1 MCPDTLLHGHTPP
14 PSHTHPAGPGPCR
27 MPGRPM
33 SDELVC
39 VATDRQTDRR
49 TVDVVR
55 LIVATFAAPDR
66 APADDDVITLSRSRD
81 TQRTSAT
88 LRQRVNNNNN
98 NKQICIAPCCQA
110 ASRLPVSQG

>member
-1 MCPDTLLHGHTPP
+1 
-14 PSHTHPAGPGPCR
+14 
-27 MPGRPM
+27 M
-33 SDELVC
+33 SDELIC
-39 VATDRQTDRR
+39 VATDRRTDRR

-98 NKQICIAPCCQA
+98 NNNEQICIAPCCRA
-110 ASRLPVSQG
+110 ASRLPVS